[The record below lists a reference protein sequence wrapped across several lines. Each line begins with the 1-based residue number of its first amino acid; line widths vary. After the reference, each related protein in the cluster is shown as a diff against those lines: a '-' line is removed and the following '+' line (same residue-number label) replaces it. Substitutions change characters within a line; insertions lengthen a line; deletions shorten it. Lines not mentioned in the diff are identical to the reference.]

1 MEQISNYLVDFAKKR
16 NLKYRQDEKL
26 NVIIWK
32 DASTG
37 YEKTEPVILQGHM
50 DMVAVKTADCSKNM
64 EMEGLDLEVNGDML
78 SAKGTS
84 LGGDDALH
92 HRGDRPHVVRHHD
105 DGHAAVQ
112 LLENAV

>member
-1 MEQISNYLVDFAKKR
+1 MGVLDNKEPKKVFSFFEEIAAIPHGSGNVEQISNYLVDFAKKR

-78 SAKGTS
+78 CKRNIF
-84 LGGDDALH
+84 
-92 HRGDRPHVVRHHD
+92 RGR
-105 DGHAAVQ
+105 
-112 LLENAV
+112 